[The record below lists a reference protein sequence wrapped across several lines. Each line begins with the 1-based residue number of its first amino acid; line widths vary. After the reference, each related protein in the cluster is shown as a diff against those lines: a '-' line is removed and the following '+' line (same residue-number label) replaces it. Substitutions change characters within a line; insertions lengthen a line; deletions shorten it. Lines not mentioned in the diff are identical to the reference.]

1 MSRRIWLTGA
11 SSGIGE
17 ATARL
22 LAAQGATVVLGAR
35 RLERLEKLVAA
46 FKQAVFGR
54 KSEKSDPDQFE
65 LALEDLETAMAGEC
79 QELCVSERA
88 HAVFRY
94 VQASKRPANI
104 MAS

>member
-1 MSRRIWLTGA
+1 MPK
-11 SSGIGE
+11 
-17 ATARL
+17 TADL
-22 LAAQGATVVLGAR
+22 LAALKAMLIAADAR
-35 RLERLEKLVAA
+35 DKRKDERIARLEKLVAA

-54 KSEKSDPDQFE
+54 RSEKGDPDQFE

-79 QELCVSERA
+79 QELCVSGRA